1 MLQTAQKFNK
11 RERRRLKRQGISVES
26 GFNLQDIVP
35 LTENQEKAFKEYD
48 KGKDLFLHGTA
59 GTGKTFL
66 GIYKGLRDVL
76 NENYERLLIVRSVVP
91 SRDMGFLPG
100 NQQEKM
106 AVYESPYY
114 EIFHEL
120 FGFSSAYDYMKKAGK
135 VEFIST
141 SFIRGLTFENCVVI
155 IDECQNMAWSELN
168 TLLTRVGQHCKIVL
182 SGDTK
187 QSDLCER
194 NGKKDL
200 QKIIKICQNMER
212 FAFVSM
218 KPDDIVRSGFV
229 KEFIMECE
237 KLGY

>member
-11 RERRRLKRQGISVES
+11 RERRRLKRQGITVES

-76 NENYERLLIVRSVVP
+76 DEKYDRLLIVRSVVP

-106 AVYESPYY
+106 AVYEAPYY

-168 TLLTRVGQHCKIVL
+168 T
-182 SGDTK
+182 